1 MFSAL
6 AFALV
11 SHFGIVVRT
20 VGYNVKEVLN
30 LFNVSAAATFTIFPP
45 FERKLRS
52 YLAFLTSSQGTLG
65 DGLDPHAATLGKAEV
80 PNGTIE

>member
-6 AFALV
+6 AFALI

-20 VGYNVKEVLN
+20 AATNVKEVLN
-30 LFNVSAAATFTIFPP
+30 LFNVSSAATFTIFPP

-52 YLAFLTSSQGTLG
+52 YLAFLASSQGTPG
-65 DGLDPHAATLGKAEV
+65 DGLDPHAATLGKAKSQTE
-80 PNGTIE
+80 P